1 MKNKVR
7 QKGNAKIIDGYT
19 APSRGVEQAVAEIE
33 KMIKTVSDFFFFPL
47 KSVPT

>member
-19 APSRGVEQAVAEIE
+19 ALSRGVEQAVVEIE